1 MTPLLYRQPGPRT
14 GAMIVCLLIMA
25 LPIPSAFAADLQHV
39 YQMSLNDRIEF
50 LEDPS
55 GELDLGAVRQRDD
68 WQQQGQGAFNQGYSD
83 SAWWLRFSLSNDTDQ
98 TFNRLLSLEYPV
110 LGDVQVHVVSER
122 AEPRFFQLGHNYPY
136 KQRPVDHR
144 FFVVPLEWQAG
155 ETLTVYMRVRSQ
167 TSVQVPA
174 TLWEPDTFH
183 SHDMTANILQGIYFG
198 AFLVIA
204 VYNLLLYFALG
215 DRNYLYYVGFVM
227 SMALLMASLT
237 GYGFRHL
244 WPGATV
250 WNDQSILVFISG
262 ILGFAGLFIRR
273 FLELDKISVL
283 LDRLAQ
289 AVVVISAICAVLAF
303 YLSYFTLIAVLIP
316 LVVFGCILAFAGG
329 IFAWLK
335 GQATAKYYVI
345 AWTFVLAGG
354 AILALSK
361 GGVLPSN
368 FFTDHAAQLGSMIE
382 VVLLS
387 FALAQRINVERQLRF
402 QAQSETLETTRRL
415 NRELE
420 ERVQERT
427 RELENLNERLNELSV
442 TDELTGL
449 RNRRFLD
456 QQLEQEVGRAWR
468 SGRPLSVAMLDI
480 DHFKP
485 VNDTYG
491 HQVGDECL
499 RLVGEI
505 LHASLRSP
513 SDTGAR
519 YGGEEFVMILPDTE
533 CDDAL
538 AVVERVRERIHASRV
553 ESDGV
558 VLELT
563 MSAGVTCCRVDDSV
577 TPDQLLAEADEAL
590 YRAKETGRDRVCVY
604 GRGDQS

>member
-1 MTPLLYRQPGPRT
+1 MKRFRQPGPNV
-14 GAMIVCLLIMA
+14 AAIIICVVVMA
-25 LPIPSAFAADLQHV
+25 LPASSVLAEDLQHV
-39 YQMSLNDRIEF
+39 YQMPLDSRIEF
-50 LEDPS
+50 VEDPS
-55 GELDLGAVRQRDD
+55 NSMDLAAVRQRND
-68 WQQQGQGAFNQGYSD
+68 WKQQGEGAFNQGYSD
-83 SAWWLRFSLSNDTDQ
+83 SAWWLRFSLTNDADTGIE
-98 TFNRLLSLEYPV
+98 RLLSLEYPV
-110 LGDVQVHVVSER
+110 LGDVQVHVLSSRDDRE
-122 AEPRFFQLGHNYPY
+122 FYQLGHNYPY
-136 KQRPVDHR
+136 RQRPVDHR
-144 FFVVPLEWQAG
+144 FFVVPLEWQEG
-155 ETLTVYMRVRSQ
+155 ETLTVYIRVRSQ
-167 TSVQVPA
+167 TSIQVPA

-215 DRNYLYYVGFVM
+215 ERNYLYYVGFVM

-250 WNDQSILVFISG
+250 WNDRAILVFISG

-273 FLELDKISVL
+273 FLELNTISIV
-283 LDRLAQ
+283 LDRLAM
-289 AVVVISAICAVLAF
+289 AVVGISVICVVLAF
-303 YLSYFTLIAVLIP
+303 HLSYFTLIALLIP
-316 LVVFGCILAFAGG
+316 LVVFGCIFAFLGG
-329 IFAWLK
+329 IYAWAK

-387 FALAQRINVERQLRF
+387 FALAQRINVERQLRY

-427 RELENLNERLNELSV
+427 QELENLNEKLNELSV

-468 SGRPLSVAMLDI
+468 SGHPLSVAMLDI
-480 DHFKP
+480 DHFKS

-499 RLVGEI
+499 RMVGEI
-505 LHASLRSP
+505 LHEALRSP

-519 YGGEEFVMILPDTE
+519 YGGEEFVMILPDA
-533 CDDAL
+533 DRNDAL
-538 AVVERVRERIHASRV
+538 AVVERVRGRIRASRV
-553 ESDGV
+553 EYDGV

-563 MSAGVTCCRVDDSV
+563 VSAGVTGHRVDESV
-577 TPDQLLAEADEAL
+577 TPDQLLVEADEAL
-590 YRAKETGRDRVCVY
+590 YYAKESGRDRACLY
-604 GRGDQS
+604 GDWDQS

>member
-1 MTPLLYRQPGPRT
+1 MKPLRQSGPN
-14 GAMIVCLLIMA
+14 V
-25 LPIPSAFAADLQHV
+25 SAIIICMLVMVLTASSVTAADLQNV
-39 YQMSLNDRIEF
+39 YQMPLNSHIEF

-55 GELDLGAVRQRDD
+55 TNRDLSSVRHRDD
-68 WQQQGQGAFNQGYSD
+68 WQQQGEGAFNQGYSD
-83 SAWWLRFSLSNDTDQ
+83 SAWWLRFTLTNDADTGIE
-98 TFNRLLSLEYPV
+98 RLLSLEYPV
-110 LGDVQVHVVSER
+110 LGDVQVHVVSDR
-122 AEPRFFQLGHNYPY
+122 NDRQFHQLGHNYPY
-136 KQRPVDHR
+136 NQRPVDHR
-144 FFVVPLEWQAG
+144 FFVIPLEWQPG
-155 ETLTVYMRVRSQ
+155 ETLSVYMRVRSQ

-174 TLWEPDTFH
+174 TLWERDTFR

-215 DRNYLYYVGFVM
+215 ERNYLYYVGFVM

-250 WNDQSILVFISG
+250 WNDQAILVFISG

-273 FLELDKISVL
+273 FLELSRISVM
-283 LDRLAQ
+283 LDRLAL
-289 AVVVISAICAVLAF
+289 AFVVVSAVCVVLAF

-316 LVVFGCILAFAGG
+316 LVVAGCIFAFLGG
-329 IFAWLK
+329 IYAWGQ
-335 GQATAKYYVI
+335 GQATAKYFVM
-345 AWTFVLAGG
+345 AWTFILAGG
-354 AILALSK
+354 SILALSK

-387 FALAQRINVERQLRF
+387 FALAQRINVERQLRY
-402 QAQSETLETTRRL
+402 QAQSETLETARRL

-427 RELENLNERLNELSV
+427 QELEKLNEKLNELSV

-468 SGRPLSVAMLDI
+468 SGSSLAVAMLDI

-491 HQVGDECL
+491 HQVGDACL
-499 RLVGEI
+499 RMVGEI
-505 LHASLRSP
+505 LRGSLRSP

-519 YGGEEFVMILPDTE
+519 YGGEEFALILPDTDCE
-533 CDDAL
+533 EAL
-538 AVVERVRERIHASRV
+538 AVVERVRARIHATRV

-563 MSAGVTCCRVDDSV
+563 LSAGVTAHPVNESV
-577 TPDQLLAEADEAL
+577 TPDQFLVEADEAL
-590 YRAKETGRDRVCVY
+590 YRAKETGRNRVCAY
-604 GRGDQS
+604 GDQAQS

>member
-1 MTPLLYRQPGPRT
+1 MKSFRQPSSSVLVIIIC
-14 GAMIVCLLIMA
+14 MLLMA
-25 LPIPSAFAADLQHV
+25 LTASFVTAADLQNV
-39 YQMSLNDRIEF
+39 YQMPLSSDIEF
-50 LEDPS
+50 LEDS
-55 GELDLGAVRQRDD
+55 STNLDLAAVRQRND
-68 WQQQGQGAFNQGYSD
+68 WQQQGEGAFNQGYSD
-83 SAWWLRFSLSNDTDQ
+83 SAWWLRFKLTNDADTGIE
-98 TFNRLLSLEYPV
+98 RLLSLEYPV
-110 LGDVQVHVVSER
+110 LGDVQVHVVSDR
-122 AEPRFFQLGHNYPY
+122 NDRQFYQLGHNYPY
-136 KQRPVDHR
+136 NQRPVDHR
-144 FFVVPLEWQAG
+144 FFVVPLEWQPG
-155 ETLTVYMRVRSQ
+155 ETLAVYIRVRSQ

-183 SHDMTANILQGIYFG
+183 SHNMTANILQGIYFG
-198 AFLVIA
+198 ALLVIA

-215 DRNYLYYVGFVM
+215 ERNYLYYVGFVM

-250 WNDQSILVFISG
+250 WNDQAILVFISG

-273 FLELDKISVL
+273 FLELNRISVM
-283 LDRLAQ
+283 LDRLAL
-289 AVVVISAICAVLAF
+289 AFVVVSVVCVVLAF

-316 LVVFGCILAFAGG
+316 LVVAGCIIAFVAG
-329 IFAWLK
+329 IYAWVK
-335 GQATAKYYVI
+335 GQVTAKYFVM
-345 AWTFVLAGG
+345 AWTFILVGG

-387 FALAQRINVERQLRF
+387 FALAQRINVERQLRY
-402 QAQSETLETTRRL
+402 QAQSETLETARRL

-427 RELENLNERLNELSV
+427 QELENLNEKLNELSV
-442 TDELTGL
+442 TDDLTGL

-468 SGRPLSVAMLDI
+468 SEHSLAVAMLDI

-491 HQVGDECL
+491 HQMGDECL
-499 RLVGEI
+499 RMVGEI
-505 LHASLRSP
+505 LRASLRSP

-519 YGGEEFVMILPDTE
+519 YGGEEFAMILPDTDYE
-533 CDDAL
+533 DAL
-538 AVVERVRERIHASRV
+538 AVVERVRARIHASPV
-553 ESDGV
+553 EFDGV

-563 MSAGVTCCRVDDSV
+563 LSAGVTAHSVNESV
-577 TPDQLLAEADEAL
+577 TPDQLLMEADEAL
-590 YRAKETGRDRVCVY
+590 YHAKETGRNRVCGY
-604 GRGDQS
+604 GDQTQS

>member
-1 MTPLLYRQPGPRT
+1 ML
-14 GAMIVCLLIMA
+14 VMA
-25 LPIPSAFAADLQHV
+25 LTASFVTAADLQNV
-39 YQMSLNDRIEF
+39 YQMPLSSDIEF
-50 LEDPS
+50 LEDS
-55 GELDLGAVRQRDD
+55 STNLDLAAVRQRND
-68 WQQQGQGAFNQGYSD
+68 WQQQGEGAFNQGYSD
-83 SAWWLRFSLSNDTDQ
+83 SAWWLRFKLTNDADTGIE
-98 TFNRLLSLEYPV
+98 RLLSLEYPV
-110 LGDVQVHVVSER
+110 LGDVQVHVVSDR
-122 AEPRFFQLGHNYPY
+122 NDRQFYQLGHNYPY
-136 KQRPVDHR
+136 NQRPVDHR
-144 FFVVPLEWQAG
+144 FFVVPLEWQPG
-155 ETLTVYMRVRSQ
+155 ETLAVYIRVRSQ

-183 SHDMTANILQGIYFG
+183 SHNMTANILQGIYFG
-198 AFLVIA
+198 ALLVIA

-215 DRNYLYYVGFVM
+215 ERNYLYYVGFVM

-250 WNDQSILVFISG
+250 WNDQAILVFISG

-273 FLELDKISVL
+273 FLELNRISVM
-283 LDRLAQ
+283 LDRLAL
-289 AVVVISAICAVLAF
+289 AFVVVSVVCVVLAF

-316 LVVFGCILAFAGG
+316 LVVAGCIIAFVAG
-329 IFAWLK
+329 IYAWVK
-335 GQATAKYYVI
+335 GQVTAKYFVM
-345 AWTFVLAGG
+345 AWTFILVGG

-387 FALAQRINVERQLRF
+387 FALAQRINVERQLRY
-402 QAQSETLETTRRL
+402 QAQSETLETARRL

-427 RELENLNERLNELSV
+427 QELENLNEKLNELSV
-442 TDELTGL
+442 TDDLTGL

-468 SGRPLSVAMLDI
+468 SEHSLAVAMLDI

-491 HQVGDECL
+491 HQMGDECL
-499 RLVGEI
+499 RMVGEI
-505 LHASLRSP
+505 LRASLRSP

-519 YGGEEFVMILPDTE
+519 YGGEEFAMILPDTDYE
-533 CDDAL
+533 DAL
-538 AVVERVRERIHASRV
+538 AVVERVRARIHASPV
-553 ESDGV
+553 EFDGV

-563 MSAGVTCCRVDDSV
+563 LSAGVTAHSVNESV
-577 TPDQLLAEADEAL
+577 TPDQLLMEADEAL
-590 YRAKETGRDRVCVY
+590 YHAKETGRNRVCGY
-604 GRGDQS
+604 GDQTQS

>member
-1 MTPLLYRQPGPRT
+1 MTSYRQPDPIAFAIIGC
-14 GAMIVCLLIMA
+14 VLVMA
-25 LPIPSAFAADLQHV
+25 LTASSALAADLQHV
-39 YQMSLNDRIEF
+39 YRMPLNSQIEF

-55 GELDLGAVRQRDD
+55 TDMDLGAVRQRRD
-68 WQQQGQGAFNQGYSD
+68 WQRQGSGTFNKGYSD
-83 SAWWLRFSLSNDTDQ
+83 SAWWLRLSLANDASSKIE
-98 TFNRLLSLEYPV
+98 RLLSPEYPV
-110 LGDVQVHVVSER
+110 LGDVQVHVVSDR
-122 AEPRFFQLGHNYPY
+122 TDRQFYQLGHNYPY
-136 KQRPVDHR
+136 NQRPVDHR
-144 FFVVPLEWQAG
+144 FFVVPLKWQAG
-155 ETLTVYMRVRSQ
+155 ETLTVYIRVRSQ

-174 TLWEPDTFH
+174 TLWEPETFH
-183 SHDMTANILQGIYFG
+183 SHDMTTNILQGIYFG

-215 DRNYLYYVGFVM
+215 ERNYLYYVGFVM

-250 WNDQSILVFISG
+250 WNDQAILVFICG

-273 FLELDKISVL
+273 FLELNAISVI
-283 LDRLAQ
+283 LDRLAL
-289 AVVVISAICAVLAF
+289 AVVVISGVCVVLAF
-303 YLSYFTLIAVLIP
+303 YLSYFTLIVLLIP
-316 LVVFGCILAFAGG
+316 MVIFGCGLAFVGG
-329 IFAWLK
+329 VYAWIK
-335 GQATAKYYVI
+335 GQATAKYYVM

-361 GGVLPSN
+361 GGILPSN

-387 FALAQRINVERQLRF
+387 FALAQRINVERQLRY

-427 RELENLNERLNELSV
+427 QELEDLNEKLNELSV

-456 QQLEQEVGRAWR
+456 QQIEQEVGRAWR
-468 SGRPLSVAMLDI
+468 SGRPLAVAMLDI
-480 DHFKP
+480 DHFKL
-485 VNDTYG
+485 VNDTHG

-505 LHASLRSP
+505 LHAALRSP

-519 YGGEEFVMILPDTE
+519 YGGEEFVMVLPDT
-533 CDDAL
+533 DPDAAL
-538 AVVERVRERIHASRV
+538 AVVERVRERIHGARV
-553 ESDGV
+553 ECDGV

-563 MSAGVTCCRVDDSV
+563 LSAGITAHPVYEHTA
-577 TPDQLLAEADEAL
+577 PDQFLAEADEAL
-590 YRAKETGRDRVCVY
+590 YRAKASGRDRACVY
-604 GRGDQS
+604 GPLHQS

>member
-1 MTPLLYRQPGPRT
+1 MNALFRQPGPNVT
-14 GAMIVCLLIMA
+14 AIIGCLLIMA
-25 LPIPSAFAADLQHV
+25 MTMPSAFAADLQHV
-39 YQMSLNDRIEF
+39 YQMPLNDRIEF
-50 LEDPS
+50 LEDPA
-55 GELDLGAVRQRDD
+55 GNLDLESVRQRDG
-68 WQQQGQGAFNQGYSD
+68 WQEQGEGAFNQGYSD
-83 SAWWLRFSLSNDTDQ
+83 SAWWLRFSLGNDTDRAV
-98 TFNRLLSLEYPV
+98 NRLLSLEYPV
-110 LGDVQVHVVSER
+110 LGDVQVHVVSDR
-122 AEPRFFQLGHNYPY
+122 TEPRFYQLGHNYPY

-144 FFVVPLEWQAG
+144 FFVVPLEWQPA
-155 ETLTVYMRVRSQ
+155 ERLTVYIRVKSQ
-167 TSVQVPA
+167 TSIQVPA

-215 DRNYLYYVGFVM
+215 ERNYLYYVGFVM

-250 WNDQSILVFISG
+250 WHDQAILVFISG

-273 FLELDKISVL
+273 FLELNTISVA
-283 LDRLAQ
+283 LDRLALG
-289 AVVVISAICAVLAF
+289 VVVISGICVVLAF
-303 YLSYFTLIAVLIP
+303 HLSYFTLIALLIP
-316 LVVFGCILAFAGG
+316 MVVFGCILAFVGG
-329 IFAWLK
+329 IYAWVK

-361 GGVLPSN
+361 GGALPSN

-387 FALAQRINVERQLRF
+387 FALAQRINVERQLRY

-427 RELENLNERLNELSV
+427 QELENLNEKLNELSV
-442 TDELTGL
+442 TDGLTGL

-468 SGRPLSVAMLDI
+468 SEHPLSVAMLDI
-480 DHFKP
+480 DHFKS

-499 RLVGEI
+499 RMVGEI
-505 LHASLRSP
+505 LHAALRSP

-519 YGGEEFVMILPDTE
+519 YGGEEFVMILPDTSRAE
-533 CDDAL
+533 AL
-538 AVVERVRERIHASRV
+538 AVVERVRERIHAARV
-553 ESDGV
+553 ECEGV
-558 VLELT
+558 VLALT
-563 MSAGVTCCRVDDSV
+563 VSAGVTGHRVDESV
-577 TPDQLLAEADEAL
+577 TPDQLLVEADEAL
-590 YRAKETGRDRVCVY
+590 YYAKESGRDRACAY
-604 GRGDQS
+604 GDWGNG